1 MGVDKCQPPMIKYKQ
16 QQTEREKMTVQDKT
30 YAVGDLFT
38 TLNSGVTGVIKE
50 INNHQSGVTRVLLET
65 ENGERWT
72 SVYATN

>member
-1 MGVDKCQPPMIKYKQ
+1 
-16 QQTEREKMTVQDKT
+16 MTVQDKT
-30 YAVGDLFT
+30 YEIGDLFT

-50 INNHQSGVTRVLLET
+50 INTHTSGVTRVLLDT